1 MSGKIFVHIGLPK
14 TATTTLQMDFFPAIS
29 RDGIT
34 YLGVYQP
41 RYASQEP
48 LYEGTCEA
56 IKSGRQIGELRD
68 ELMGRLDSGET
79 LILSEEMIAVSQDT
93 MAFREKLRNLSKLLN
108 GLDYQIILTVR
119 EPAAALF
126 SYYVERYDEFYRRNI
141 GFMDAAM
148 QDESMFIF
156 HYKKL
161 INELLDNFE
170 KQRVHVY
177 QFESLIKGELQGL
190 CDLIV
195 PGKYTESDL
204 QFTKHNTKVTGADV
218 VYTNKSSSAGTLL
231 RRKLVSIKRRYP
243 GIFNVIKRGLN
254 PLGLLLDRIPLSEMK
269 VQRPSDVEMKRLK
282 EYLSEETAALS
293 TSFDIHY

>member
-1 MSGKIFVHIGLPK
+1 
-14 TATTTLQMDFFPAIS
+14 
-29 RDGIT
+29 
-34 YLGVYQP
+34 
-41 RYASQEP
+41 
-48 LYEGTCEA
+48 
-56 IKSGRQIGELRD
+56 
-68 ELMGRLDSGET
+68 
-79 LILSEEMIAVSQDT
+79 
-93 MAFREKLRNLSKLLN
+93 
-108 GLDYQIILTVR
+108 VR

-148 QDESMFIF
+148 HDESMFVF